1 VISSVEV
8 KRNWTATAAGLR
20 RPTLAATTTA
30 ILALSAF
37 FHFFRLALVPGWDPE
52 EGYNLDIAWNL
63 GHGRLRLFALSSA
76 FAQHPPLF
84 YLQLAAAIHFV
95 GYDISAIRLLAAAY
109 AVLTDAALF
118 FVGRRLVGTGAAI
131 WSMLVYTVA
140 PVILANTRWGYS
152 YAELALVGLLCLGA
166 AWHFRET
173 RDRKWLWLSAVLA
186 GLATFSDY
194 EGIAWV
200 AFVALVALAE
210 SSNPHRWRDSAIAL
224 GIGLGLPLFG
234 LLIALVLAPG
244 VLLADLAATLG
255 RAAGG
260 NPALQL
266 ILLLLNYSQ
275 FLSLDAWLLLGFV
288 GLFLAPAR
296 VRGFLLGAAAV
307 LAVVVLKVREIG
319 LSLHTVVPLLPIL
332 ALGAG
337 IAIDAGLPLLYRWLL
352 EWITGLFGG
361 SEQRRFARMLA
372 AVVVFTAIV
381 SPVAMVMASD
391 AAGLATTL
399 QTRQDMLLGT
409 PADAQ
414 AVARYVFSH
423 AASGDLVLASPELA
437 WMFDSPDRSP
447 RTRGADILQTLA
459 QSGLSAS
466 FYPAGLPPSRWE
478 FNVSLAHARYV
489 VVDNLLRKLAMPGQL
504 PALQL
509 LLRQAESWPRV
520 FSRGQYVV
528 YSQPPSAI
536 GQEPAGSGS
545 S

>member
-1 VISSVEV
+1 M
-8 KRNWTATAAGLR
+8 
-20 RPTLAATTTA
+20 
-30 ILALSAF
+30 
-37 FHFFRLALVPGWDPE
+37 
-52 EGYNLDIAWNL
+52 
-63 GHGRLRLFALSSA
+63 
-76 FAQHPPLF
+76 
-84 YLQLAAAIHFV
+84 
-95 GYDISAIRLLAAAY
+95 SAIRLLVAAY

-140 PVILANTRWGYS
+140 PVILVNTRWGYS
-152 YAELALVGLLCLGA
+152 YAELALMGLLCLGS
-166 AWHFRET
+166 AWHYRQT
-173 RDRKWLWLSAVLA
+173 GDRKWLWLSAALA

-200 AFVALVALAE
+200 AFVVLVALAR
-210 SSNPHRWRDSAIAL
+210 SSNPHRWRDSGIAL
-224 GIGLGLPLFG
+224 GIGVGLPLFG

-244 VLLADLAATLG
+244 VLLADLATTLG

-260 NPALQL
+260 NPVEQL

-337 IAIDAGLPLLYRWLL
+337 IAFDAGLPLLYRWLL
-352 EWITGLFGG
+352 VWITGLFGG
-361 SEQRRFARMLA
+361 SEHERFARVLA
-372 AVVVFTAIV
+372 AVIVFTAIV

-391 AAGLATTL
+391 AAGLATSL

-409 PADAQ
+409 PGDAQ
-414 AVARYVFSH
+414 AVANYVFAH

-437 WMFDSPDRSP
+437 WMFDSPDQSP

-489 VVDNLLRKLAMPGQL
+489 VVDNLLRQLAEPGQL
-504 PALQL
+504 PALQP

-520 FSRGQYVV
+520 FSRGQYAV
-528 YSQPPSAI
+528 YSQPPSATSQVP
-536 GQEPAGSGS
+536 GGSGPS
-545 S
+545 WGGSRSGTSMGCIEAIGGAKSEGCSGSAVSV